1 MCLQFIH
8 QTFDTATTI
17 NMKKTKT
24 LILLAIGILSFSC
37 KKETKNEG
45 DVKKP
50 AIEIEAYK
58 VKAQELD
65 NIIKTTGN
73 IQPGEMI
80 ELKCEVAGRIDRL
93 NISEGK
99 LVRKGT
105 ILVQIDDSEL
115 QAQLRKL
122 QAQLKLA
129 EETEARKKELL
140 AINGISKVE
149 YDEAYTDLETTKADI
164 DLTNSKIRKSRIV
177 APFDGTI
184 GLRSVSEGAYV
195 SVGTTISSLVQL
207 DPLKIEF
214 NVPEKYATYIHDG
227 MPVDFNIVG
236 SSKTYQAKVYA
247 FQAQITQESRSLT
260 IRAIMANPKA
270 EVIPGAFADLKIQ
283 LEKINKAM
291 MIPTYCLV
299 PLMNGQNLY
308 VIKNNFAS
316 LVQVETGIRTA
327 DQIQIISGISE
338 GDTIAST
345 GLLALKDKM
354 PVIVKKI
361 IKE

>member
-1 MCLQFIH
+1 ML
-8 QTFDTATTI
+8 
-17 NMKKTKT
+17 
-24 LILLAIGILSFSC
+24 LSFSC
-37 KKETKNEG
+37 NKEEKKDGNA
-45 DVKKP
+45 KKP

-58 VKAQELD
+58 VVSKELD

-73 IQPGEMI
+73 ILPGEMI
-80 ELKCEVAGRIDRL
+80 ELKSEVAGRIDRL

-99 LVRKGT
+99 LVKKGT

-115 QAQLRKL
+115 QATLRKL

-129 EETEARKKELL
+129 EETEVRKKELL
-140 AINGISKVE
+140 SINGISKVE
-149 YDEAYTDLETTKADI
+149 YDEAYTNLETIKADI

-184 GLRSVSEGAYV
+184 GLRNVSEGAYV

-207 DPLKIEF
+207 DPIKIEF

-227 MPVDFNIVG
+227 MPVEFSIVG

-247 FQAQITQESRSLT
+247 YQAQITQDSRSLT
-260 IRAIMANPKA
+260 IRAMMSNPKV

-283 LEKINKAM
+283 LEKISNAL

-299 PLMNGQNLY
+299 PLLNGQNIY
-308 VIKNNFAS
+308 VIKGNSAN
-316 LVQVETGIRTA
+316 LVQVQTGIRTA
-327 DQIQIISGISE
+327 EQIQIISGINE

-354 PVIVKKI
+354 PVTVKKI
-361 IKE
+361 INEK